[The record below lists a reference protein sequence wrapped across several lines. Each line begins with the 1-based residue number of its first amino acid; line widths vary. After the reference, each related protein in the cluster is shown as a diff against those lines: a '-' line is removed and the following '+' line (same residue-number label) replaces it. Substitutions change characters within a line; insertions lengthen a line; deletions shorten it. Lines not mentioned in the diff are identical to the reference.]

1 MDINIY
7 LITELQKDI
16 LINSENNYIKFD
28 PIQDINNNYL
38 ISENEY
44 FFILGLWYLDECPA
58 ELVFIKDLSLSIYE
72 PKIVENP
79 LI

>member
-1 MDINIY
+1 MIY
-7 LITELQKDI
+7 LITELQKEILVNITNFDI
-16 LINSENNYIKFD
+16 VFR
-28 PIQDINNNYL
+28 PILDANDVYF

-44 FFILGLWYLDECPA
+44 YFIVGLWYLDECPS

>member
-1 MDINIY
+1 MVTNIY
-7 LITELQKDI
+7 IITELQKDI
-16 LINSENNYIKFD
+16 LINSENEFIKFE

-44 FFILGLWYLDECPA
+44 YLIIGLWYLDECPT
-58 ELVFIKDLSLSIYE
+58 ELLFVKDLISSIYE
-72 PKIVENP
+72 PKQQTP

>member
-1 MDINIY
+1 MATNIY
-7 LITELQKDI
+7 LITEVQRNI
-16 LINSENNYIKFD
+16 LINSVNEHIKFE

-44 FFILGLWYLDECPA
+44 YLIVGLWYIDECPS
-58 ELVFIKDLSLSIYE
+58 ELVFIKDLTSSVYF
-72 PKIVENP
+72 PKQQTP